1 MLVIIRKFLSLL
13 GSLYLFFRRRAFSW
27 LFYEGES
34 EELNASQ
41 TVESHTFPQHFLE
54 SEGRLGLA
62 PAAVVQTR
70 RESFDAPC
78 KSLDFNRRPRSN
90 TPIVG

>member
-1 MLVIIRKFLSLL
+1 MIHNRLVVCC
-13 GSLYLFFRRRAFSW
+13 LYSRRRAFSW
-27 LFYEGES
+27 LFREGES

-41 TVESHTFPQHFLE
+41 TVDSHIFPQHFLE
-54 SEGRLGLA
+54 AEGRLGLA

-70 RESFDAPC
+70 RESFDAPL
-78 KSLDFNRRPRSN
+78 KSLDHNRRPRSS

>member
-1 MLVIIRKFLSLL
+1 M
-13 GSLYLFFRRRAFSW
+13 
-27 LFYEGES
+27 FYEGES

-41 TVESHTFPQHFLE
+41 TVESHSFPQHFLE
-54 SEGRLGLA
+54 SEERVGMA

-70 RESFDAPC
+70 RESLDAPS
-78 KSLDFNRRPRSN
+78 KSLDLNRRPRSN